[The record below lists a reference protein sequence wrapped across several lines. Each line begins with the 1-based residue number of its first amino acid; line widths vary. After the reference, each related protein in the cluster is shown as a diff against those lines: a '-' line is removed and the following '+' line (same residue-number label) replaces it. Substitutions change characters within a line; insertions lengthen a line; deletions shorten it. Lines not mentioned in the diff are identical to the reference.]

1 MRLILSPES
10 WGRVVATILFGTA
23 ICIAVAVYVDSFN
36 FQGMDEAQRLKAF
49 VLDIVVPIV
58 LAVPLLLFFSMKLR
72 ELAIAHHRLAVYA
85 ATDGLTQVMNRS
97 AFSALVEAELCRL
110 RERNESA
117 RGALLIIDADNFKTV
132 NDRFGHDSGDQAL
145 IAIAN
150 SIKAMV
156 RAPDIVGRIGGE
168 EFGVF
173 LPDANPEQAESVAER
188 IRHAVSSARF
198 APSGALHRLSVSVG
212 GAVFSDKLPFA
223 QLFRLADHQLYLA
236 KELGRDRTA
245 IALVESDTLGVA
257 A

>member
-1 MRLILSPES
+1 MRLNLSPES
-10 WGRVVATILFGTA
+10 WGRVVATTLLGTT
-23 ICIAVAVYVDSFN
+23 ICIAVAVYADSFN
-36 FQGMDEAQRLKAF
+36 FQGMNEAQRF
-49 VLDIVVPIV
+49 QSFILDIMVPTV

-97 AFSALVEAELCRL
+97 AFSALVEAKLGRL
-110 RERNESA
+110 REQNERA

-156 RAPDIVGRIGGE
+156 REPDLVGRIGGE

-188 IRHAVSSARF
+188 IRQAVGSARF
-198 APSGALHRLSVSVG
+198 APAGAMHRLSVSVG
-212 GAVFSDKLPFA
+212 GAVFSDQLPFA

-236 KELGRDRTA
+236 KELGRDRIA
-245 IALVESDTLGVA
+245 IALVESDKLGIA